1 MRNNFK
7 GKKCLLKIFTDGA
20 SRGNP
25 GDAAIAFII
34 EDGKGTILEQYN
46 EPIGVA
52 TNNIAEYTAVIKA
65 LKRAVFHCKDQI
77 QCFSDSELF
86 VKQMNGEYKVKK
98 RHIKEL
104 YSKVKDLE
112 KKFKLVT
119 YFNLPRENPKI
130 AKVDK
135 LANKVLDRMNKF
147 R

>member
-1 MRNNFK
+1 MRNSFK
-7 GKKCLLKIFTDGA
+7 GKNCLLKIFTDGA

-34 EDGKGTILEQYN
+34 EDEKGTVLEQHN
-46 EPIGVA
+46 ESIGVA
-52 TNNIAEYTAVIKA
+52 TNNVAEYTAIIKA
-65 LKRAVFHCKDQI
+65 LKRAAFHCKDQI
-77 QCFSDSELF
+77 KCFSDSELF

-98 RHIKEL
+98 GHLKEL
-104 YSKVKDLE
+104 YSKVKVLE

-119 YFNLPRENPKI
+119 YFNLPREDPKI

-135 LANKVLDRMNKF
+135 LANRALDRMNRF